1 MAEKQA
7 TTQQRQVAASN
18 DIGEQIIRRISELSN
33 SGLVMPKDFSFATAI
48 KMTMIRI
55 SELKDKNGKSALEVC
70 TKESIAN
77 SLLKMCLQ
85 GLNCGLNQCYPIVRG
100 NQLCIDPSYFGKV
113 LMVKRIYPNWEPK
126 PHVIR
131 KDDEFELAID
141 NETGL
146 TRLIKHK
153 TSLENFD
160 KDFIGAYIYIPTATG
175 DLDLYVMTAKQIKS
189 AWAKSS
195 STTQATHK
203 AFDEKMIGKTI
214 INSACNMI
222 INSTPSTYADDS
234 YDHHQFVTDAA
245 EYEVL
250 EEEEEK
256 PAIDAPKEQ
265 PEAPKNPPAEEPK
278 PAPAAQRPP
287 QAANGEVPFPQD
299 EF

>member
-1 MAEKQA
+1 MAEQTK
-7 TTQQRQVAASN
+7 TRQVATTTG
-18 DIGEQIIRRISELSN
+18 DIGDQIIKRISELSN
-33 SGLVMPKDFSFATAI
+33 TGLVMPKDFSFATAI
-48 KMTMIRI
+48 KMTMIKL
-55 SELKDKNGKSALEVC
+55 SELKDKNGKPAIEVC

-77 SLLKMCLQ
+77 SLLRMCLR
-85 GLNCGLNQCYPIVRG
+85 GLNCGLDQAYMVVRG

-113 LMVKRIYPNWEPK
+113 LMVKRVYPNWEPK

-131 KDDEFELAID
+131 KDDEFEFAID
-141 NETGL
+141 NETGF
-146 TRLIKHK
+146 TKLIKHK
-153 TSLENFD
+153 TSLENID

-203 AFDEKMIGKTI
+203 DFDEKMIGKTI

-222 INSTPSTYADDS
+222 INSTPSTYADDLF
-234 YDHHQFVTDAA
+234 DHHQVVTDTA

-256 PAIDAPKEQ
+256 PAIEAPKEQ

-287 QAANGEVPFPQD
+287 QSANGEVPFPQD